1 MLQQMA
7 MFCSSLWLSN
17 ILFAC
22 VCVCVC
28 VPHILNQSSVVGHL
42 GCFRV
47 LAIINSAAMK
57 IGVHESFQI
66 ILFSTYMPRNG
77 VVGSY
82 SSSVFSFSRSLKY
95 QFPIMVVTIC
105 LPTRDIERV
114 PFSPHPHKHL
124 LFSSAQSCPTLCNPM
139 NRSTPGLLVHHQLPG
154 FTQTH
159 VH

>member
-47 LAIINSAAMK
+47 LAIISSAAMK

-77 VVGSY
+77 VVGS
-82 SSSVFSFSRSLKY
+82 
-95 QFPIMVVTIC
+95 
-105 LPTRDIERV
+105 
-114 PFSPHPHKHL
+114 
-124 LFSSAQSCPTLCNPM
+124 
-139 NRSTPGLLVHHQLPG
+139 
-154 FTQTH
+154 
-159 VH
+159 